1 MHVGSRDNTQ
11 HNPSFGGHEEEEEDE
26 KQKCIIF
33 AFISSNILQEA
44 SKTCVLLFCPSFVCK
59 LVWLGI

>member
-26 KQKCIIF
+26 KQKSIIF

-44 SKTCVLLFCPSFVCK
+44 SKTSVFALLPLLC
-59 LVWLGI
+59 L

>member
-11 HNPSFGGHEEEEEDE
+11 HNPSFGGHEEEEEEE

-33 AFISSNILQEA
+33 AFISSNILREA
-44 SKTCVLLFCPSFVCK
+44 SKTSVLLFCPSFVCK